1 MATRKTA
8 ALPLASVYALT
19 IVYAS
24 LYPFGEWRDQG
35 NDPWAFLLAPW
46 PKYWTWF
53 DLGINILGYAP
64 FGALLA
70 LALFRRAATARPL
83 VLAIAV
89 ASVFSLS
96 LEALQAYLPM
106 RVASREDW
114 LLNSLGAG
122 LGAGVALLLERAG
135 ALQRW
140 NHIRRRWFV
149 PDARGGLVLLAL
161 WPVALL
167 FPSAVP
173 LGLGQVWGRLLINL
187 HELLRP
193 QADLEQPLLHYL
205 VELLPPAPLGLTP
218 LSPVTELGCV
228 AIGVV
233 LPSLLGYCVIP
244 AWHRRVLFGLSV
256 VVVGVG
262 VSTMSAA
269 LSWGPS
275 HAWAWLNGVAQMGL
289 VVGALMA
296 FVLTAVPW
304 RTGCAI
310 ALVAMGAYLSLLN
323 QAPESPY
330 FAQIL
335 QTWEQGRFIRFNG
348 LAQWCGWLWPYA
360 AGVYFV
366 LRLGQ
371 GEAKIYNAP

>member
-8 ALPLASVYALT
+8 ALPLAAMYALT
-19 IVYAS
+19 IIYAS

-35 NDPWAFLLAPW
+35 NELWAFLLAPW
-46 PKYWTWF
+46 PKYWTGF
-53 DLGINILGYAP
+53 DVGINILGYAP

-70 LALFRRAATARPL
+70 VALLRRAATDRPWI
-83 VLAIAV
+83 LAIAV
-89 ASVFSLS
+89 ASTVSMLM
-96 LEALQAYLPM
+96 EGLQAYLPA

-122 LGAGVALLLERAG
+122 LGAGAALLLERAG
-135 ALQRW
+135 ALERW

-149 PDARGGLVLLAL
+149 PDARGALVLLAL

-173 LGLGQVWGRLLINL
+173 LGLGQVLGRLLTNL

-193 QADLEQPLLHYL
+193 QAGSDQPLLDFL
-205 VELLPPAPLGLTP
+205 IQLLPPAPLSQTP
-218 LSPVTELGCV
+218 LSPVTELSCV

-244 AWHRRVLFGLSV
+244 AWHRRVLFCLAV
-256 VVVGVG
+256 VATAVG
-262 VSTMSAA
+262 VSTMSSA
-269 LSWGPS
+269 LSWGPA
-275 HAWAWLNGVAQMGL
+275 HAWAWLNGVAQVGL
-289 VVGALMA
+289 VLGALMA
-296 FVLTAVPW
+296 FVLSAVPW

-310 ALVAMGAYLSLLN
+310 ALMAMGAYLSLLN
-323 QAPESPY
+323 QAPDSPY
-330 FAQIL
+330 FAQTL
-335 QTWEQGRFIRFNG
+335 QAWEQGSFIRFNG

-360 AGVYFV
+360 AGIYFV
-366 LRLGQ
+366 IRLGQ
-371 GEAKIYNAP
+371 RESKIYNAT